1 MALLFLGAQG
11 SPLVLVFV
19 LVEQRVKLVERFRQV
34 EQLKQIL
41 AKRVVLDFELA
52 EEGLSLELEEVLKVL
67 VLKMVFLLMLR

>member
-1 MALLFLGAQG
+1 
-11 SPLVLVFV
+11 VLVFV

-34 EQLKQIL
+34 EQLKQVL

-52 EEGLSLELEEVLKVL
+52 EERLSVELEEVLKVL

>member
-1 MALLFLGAQG
+1 M
-11 SPLVLVFV
+11 LVFV

-52 EEGLSLELEEVLKVL
+52 EERLSVELEEVLKVL

>member
-1 MALLFLGAQG
+1 M
-11 SPLVLVFV
+11 LVFV

-34 EQLKQIL
+34 EQLKQVL

-52 EEGLSLELEEVLKVL
+52 EERLSVELEEVLKVL